1 MAPGCEG
8 RAGCGVE
15 MRGVLVWFSSFPSL
29 SCSMVP
35 VCMPSPSREREAT
48 GFRLGL
54 LRFLTRLSVLLNMPA
69 VFRSCGSG
77 CSGSS
82 GSDFVAK
89 GSTLRNEPES
99 LSKVTGDM
107 MLLERGGCW
116 NAALDDDDVEE
127 TDSFRLPTT
136 GSVDILVS
144 SVSEVSE
151 HDVCDRDL
159 RESWT
164 MQGFPEKTTETTRA
178 VSWQGD
184 GCSCSSCVCSLSEL

>member
-1 MAPGCEG
+1 
-8 RAGCGVE
+8 
-15 MRGVLVWFSSFPSL
+15 MRRVLVWFSSFPSL

-35 VCMPSPSREREAT
+35 VCIDSPSREREAA

-54 LRFLTRLSVLLNMPA
+54 LRFLTRLSVLLNMAA

-82 GSDFVAK
+82 GSDRDAN
-89 GSTLRNEPES
+89 GSTLRNEFEF

-116 NAALDDDDVEE
+116 NTALGDDVEE
-127 TDSFRLPTT
+127 TDSFRLLNT

-144 SVSEVSE
+144 SVAERSE
-151 HDVCDRDL
+151 HEVADLDL

-164 MQGFPEKTTETTRA
+164 MQGFPEKTTETARA
-178 VSWQGD
+178 MSWQVD
-184 GCSCSSCVCSLSEL
+184 GCSCTSCVCSLSEL